1 MTRIALALPV
11 LCVPALARDN
21 GQYESVSPDIRQ
33 WFRDQKSPMT
43 GALCCDEA
51 DGSQAQEDIRN
62 GHYWTTW
69 PARILHLVSVPD
81 EVVIKVANKIG
92 HPLVWSYFE
101 NGQLKIRC
109 YAPGGGV

>member
-1 MTRIALALPV
+1 MTRIALALLV
-11 LCVPALARDN
+11 LCVPALARDD
-21 GQYESVSPDIRQ
+21 GQYESVSPDTRR

-69 PARILHLVSVPD
+69 PAVSPTWYPVPD
-81 EVVIKVANKIG
+81 EVVIRMVKRGLIKIG
-92 HPLVWSYFE
+92 SRRLRTTLRDLRGS
-101 NGQLKIRC
+101 
-109 YAPGGGV
+109 